1 MITRNHDAETNFNQ
15 NSIWV
20 INFAFV
26 SNHALLQL
34 CLLPHLQALIEISS
48 YRSRTTGHGHR
59 RWLVYHCLFLPP
71 LFFSNSVTLFLCLV
85 ENPSAG
91 GGIHPGSGD
100 TEGRLLKTA
109 VIAKT
114 NEIALAHRKSFPT
127 YLSITHIYVHMSTT
141 VSLWMQDPGMHIE
154 ALLKNKAGKMEHQW
168 ACSRFVQLQIIRTLQ
183 DLCLSSMLNS
193 QLIRGDSKCYLSG
206 SFDWKGWFVVCCMFM
221 FNDI

>member
-15 NSIWV
+15 NSSWV

-48 YRSRTTGHGHR
+48 DRSRTTGHGHR

-114 NEIALAHRKSFPT
+114 NEIALATGNHSQ
-127 YLSITHIYVHMSTT
+127 HICRS
-141 VSLWMQDPGMHIE
+141 HI
-154 ALLKNKAGKMEHQW
+154 
-168 ACSRFVQLQIIRTLQ
+168 
-183 DLCLSSMLNS
+183 
-193 QLIRGDSKCYLSG
+193 
-206 SFDWKGWFVVCCMFM
+206 FM
-221 FNDI
+221 FTWARLSLCECKTPECT